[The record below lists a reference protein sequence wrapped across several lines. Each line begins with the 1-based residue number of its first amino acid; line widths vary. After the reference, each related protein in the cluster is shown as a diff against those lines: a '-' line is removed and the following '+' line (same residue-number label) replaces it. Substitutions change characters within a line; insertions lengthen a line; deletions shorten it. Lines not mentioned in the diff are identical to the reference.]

1 MELSDHDENEF
12 DIPFNQN
19 HFPRNELSKLENL
32 EL

>member
-12 DIPFNQN
+12 EIPFNRN
-19 HFPRNELSKLENL
+19 NFPRNELSKLENL